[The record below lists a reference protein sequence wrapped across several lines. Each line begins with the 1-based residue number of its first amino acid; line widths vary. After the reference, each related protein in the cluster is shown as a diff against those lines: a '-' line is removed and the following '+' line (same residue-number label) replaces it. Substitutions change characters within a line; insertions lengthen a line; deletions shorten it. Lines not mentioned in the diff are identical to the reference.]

1 MPAKVSMEEKE
12 KDTENT
18 KAFHTNGL
26 QIDSKRYRWIIKD
39 IEVSGHG
46 GSC

>member
-1 MPAKVSMEEKE
+1 MEEKE

-18 KAFHTNGL
+18 KAFHINGL
-26 QIDSKRYRWIIKD
+26 QIDSKWYRWIIKD
-39 IEVSGHG
+39 IEVSGIG